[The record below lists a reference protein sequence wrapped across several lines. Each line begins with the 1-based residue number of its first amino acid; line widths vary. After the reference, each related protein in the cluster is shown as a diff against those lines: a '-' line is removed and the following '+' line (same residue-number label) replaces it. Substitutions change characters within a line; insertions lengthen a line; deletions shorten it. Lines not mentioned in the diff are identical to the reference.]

1 MIDLDRVRADTPGCQ
16 EQVFLDSAGSS
27 LPPEP
32 VLAEVIGH
40 LRREAEVG
48 GYRAEAERA
57 EDLAAGYQVAAD
69 FFGCA
74 PTDVAFTDS
83 ATRSWLLGMSA
94 VPLAAG
100 DRILVS
106 QVEYGSNAIA
116 LMQRAQEFGA
126 TVELVPSAEDGSISV
141 PALTAMLD
149 ERVKLVSVV
158 HMPTNGG
165 LVNPAKEII
174 DAAHQVGAIALLD
187 ACQTAG
193 QRRVRL
199 DELGADL
206 ISVTGRKW
214 LRGPRG
220 TGLLVVNPA
229 AAPRLRPPLVD
240 QHSADWSAL
249 GEWTL
254 RQDARV
260 HELWES
266 SIADRLGLIAALR
279 YADELGIDD
288 IQAAVVQRAAFLR
301 AELSALPGVT
311 VHDLGTERG
320 GIVTFTVA
328 GVDGEEV
335 KKALV
340 AKDITLSV
348 GGTTGALLD
357 MTARGLAQVVRAS
370 PHYFVSQE
378 QLVRFVAAVA
388 EIVA

>member
-32 VLAEVIGH
+32 VLAEVVGH

-116 LMQRAQEFGA
+116 LMQRAQECGA

-220 TGLLVVNPA
+220 TGLLVVNPV

-240 QHSADWSAL
+240 QHSADWTGL

-279 YADELGIDD
+279 YAGELGIDE
-288 IQAAVVQRAAFLR
+288 IQAAVVARADFLR

-340 AKDITLSV
+340 DKNITLSV

-370 PHYFVSQE
+370 PHYFVSQQ

-388 EIVA
+388 EIAA

>member
-1 MIDLDRVRADTPGCQ
+1 MIDLDRVRADTPGCR

-32 VLAEVIGH
+32 VLAEVFGH

-48 GYRAEAERA
+48 GYRAADERDA
-57 EDLAAGYQVAAD
+57 DLEAGYQVAAD

-74 PTDVAFTDS
+74 PTDIAFTDS

-94 VPLAAG
+94 VPLEAG
-100 DRILVS
+100 DRILIS
-106 QVEYGSNAIA
+106 QVEYGSNAIGF
-116 LMQRAQEFGA
+116 MQRAQETGA
-126 TVELVPSAEDGSISV
+126 SVELVPSAEDGSVSL
-141 PALTAMLD
+141 PALKAMLD

-174 DAAHQVGAIALLD
+174 DAAHEVGAIALLD

-193 QRRVRL
+193 QRRVRM

-240 QHSADWSAL
+240 QHAASWTGL
-249 GEWTL
+249 GQWEL
-254 RQDARV
+254 RPDARV
-260 HELWES
+260 HELWEFS
-266 SIADRLGLIAALR
+266 VADRLGFIEALR
-279 YADELGIDD
+279 YAGELGIDA
-288 IQAAVVQRAAFLR
+288 IQEAVVARAEHLR
-301 AELSALPGVT
+301 AGLSALPGVT

-320 GIVTFTVA
+320 GIVSFTVA
-328 GVDGEEV
+328 GVAGPEV
-335 KKALV
+335 KEALV
-340 AKDITLSV
+340 AQDITVSA
-348 GGTTGALLD
+348 GGPIGALLD
-357 MTARGLAQVVRAS
+357 MQARGLPGVVRAS
-370 PHYFVSQE
+370 PHYFVSFA
-378 QLVRFVAAVA
+378 QLDRFLAAVA
-388 EIVA
+388 EIRP

>member
-57 EDLAAGYQVAAD
+57 EDLDAGYQVAAD

-220 TGLLVVNPA
+220 TGLLVVNPV

-240 QHSADWSAL
+240 QHSGDWSGL

-279 YADELGIDD
+279 YAEELGIDD
-288 IQAAVVQRAAFLR
+288 IQAAVVARADFLR

-320 GIVTFTVA
+320 GIATFTVA
-328 GVDGEEV
+328 GVDGEAV

-340 AKDITLSV
+340 AKDITVSV

-378 QLVRFVAAVA
+378 QLVRFVTAVA
-388 EIVA
+388 EIAA

>member
-32 VLAEVIGH
+32 VLAEVVGH
-40 LRREAEVG
+40 LKREAEVG
-48 GYRAEAERA
+48 GYRAAAERGA
-57 EDLAAGYQVAAD
+57 DLDAGYQVAAD

-74 PTDVAFTDS
+74 PTDIAFTDS

-100 DRILVS
+100 DRILLS
-106 QVEYGSNAIA
+106 QVEYGSNAIG
-116 LMQRAQEFGA
+116 LMQRAEEVGA
-126 TVELVPSAEDGSISV
+126 TVELVPSAADGAICV
-141 PALTAMLD
+141 RALKELLD

-174 DAAHQVGAIALLD
+174 DAAHEVGALTLLD

-220 TGLLVVNPA
+220 TGVLIVNPVA
-229 AAPRLRPPLVD
+229 AHRLRPPLID
-240 QHSADWSAL
+240 QHSADWIGL
-249 GEWTL
+249 GQWTL
-254 RQDARV
+254 RPDARV
-260 HELWES
+260 HELWEYS
-266 SIADRLGLIAALR
+266 VADRLGLIAALR

-288 IQAAVVQRAAFLR
+288 IQAAVVERAELLR

-320 GIVTFTVA
+320 GIVSFSLA
-328 GVDGEEV
+328 GMDGMDV
-335 KKALV
+335 KKALL
-340 AKDITLSV
+340 AKNITLSV
-348 GGTTGALLD
+348 GGPTGALLD
-357 MTARGLAQVVRAS
+357 MTARGLSQVIRAS
-370 PHYFVSQE
+370 PHYFVSHA
-378 QLVRFVAAVA
+378 QLTRFVAAVA
-388 EIVA
+388 ALTG